1 MDIKIRKLVFA
12 SLFTAITCV
21 ATMLIQIPT
30 PIGGYVHAGDA
41 FVVLGAM
48 VLGGLWGSV
57 AAGLGSALADIIFG
71 FTVYAPGTFV
81 IKFIVA
87 VTVSAVFR
95 ALPIKKMFLRAFI
108 ASLVAEACM
117 VALYFIYEST
127 ILGFG
132 IAAVAEII
140 PNALQGLFGALVGS
154 ALIIALLRSDYVVKS
169 FPELRKYRQ

>member
-1 MDIKIRKLVFA
+1 MDTKIRKLVFA

-21 ATMLIQIPT
+21 ATIIIQIPT

-48 VLGGLWGSV
+48 ILGGVWGSF

-81 IKFIVA
+81 IKFAVA
-87 VTVSAVFR
+87 FAVSAIFKLVRIKNLYFR
-95 ALPIKKMFLRAFI
+95 IFTAALF
-108 ASLVAEACM
+108 AEALM
-117 VALYFIYEST
+117 VLLYFAYESL

-132 IAAVAEII
+132 LAAAAEII
-140 PNALQGLFGALVGS
+140 PNSMQGLFGAVVGAALV
-154 ALIIALLRSDYVVKS
+154 LALLSSDYVVKS

>member
-71 FTVYAPGTFV
+71 FTVYASGTFV